1 MIDPNNECLEQ
12 FLIIFYEIFDRWRQL
27 GGYGIAT
34 LSISIGKLDRI
45 LLLDMASVFFYVV
58 DSEIYERGYIME
70 VNRVPFIKMN
80 RLYIHCEPGFKGPG
94 KPQDIYIINAS
105 LLSPTLPFLMIL
117 RL

>member
-12 FLIIFYEIFDRWRQL
+12 FLIIFYEIFDLETVGWVRHCNFEHRETGQKSCYLIWL
-27 GGYGIAT
+27 
-34 LSISIGKLDRI
+34 LCSSMFLI
-45 LLLDMASVFFYVV
+45 L
-58 DSEIYERGYIME
+58 YERIME

-80 RLYIHCEPGFKGPG
+80 RLFIHCEPGFKGPG
-94 KPQDIYIINAS
+94 KPQDLYIINAS